1 MDSVQTQT
9 HKGENYILKTNLWKF
24 FKTLRA
30 QANPLYCLLVAS
42 TIDVAFVEIVGREDG
57 VRHRRLSI
65 AQFIAQLGKLPTKQ
79 VAYHI
84 SIKVWGEDGEALWSA
99 SRREHLSMDVAAE
112 LLPAMIMH
120 LCRSAASGGHT
131 FVLTPEVINHYH
143 FRRRYIEEL
152 ALLVSNCNARIAS
165 ENLNQSNKSL
175 KNKEL

>member
-30 QANPLYCLLVAS
+30 QANPLYCLLLAS
-42 TIDVAFVEIVGREDG
+42 PIYTAFVEIVGRGDG

-65 AQFIAQLGKLPTKQ
+65 AQFVAQLGKLPTKQ

-84 SIKVWGEDGEALWSA
+84 NIKVWGEDGEVIWSA
-99 SRREHLSMDVAAE
+99 TTREHLSVEVATE

-120 LCRSAASGGHT
+120 LCRTSAVKGHT
-131 FVLTPEVINHYH
+131 FVLSPEVISYYH
-143 FRRRYIEEL
+143 FRQRYIEEL
-152 ALLVSNCNARIAS
+152 ELLVSNCNARIAS
-165 ENLNQSNKSL
+165 ENLNQSK
-175 KNKEL
+175 

>member
-42 TIDVAFVEIVGREDG
+42 TIDVAFVEIVGRGDG

-65 AQFIAQLGKLPTKQ
+65 AQFVAWLSKLPTKQ

-84 SIKVWGEDGEALWSA
+84 NIKVWGEDGEALWSA

-120 LCRSAASGGHT
+120 LCRSAASEGRT
-131 FVLTPEVINHYH
+131 FVLTPEIINHYH

-152 ALLVSNCNARIAS
+152 ALLVLNCNARIAS
-165 ENLNQSNKSL
+165 ENLNQSK
-175 KNKEL
+175 

>member
-1 MDSVQTQT
+1 MDSVQTQA

-24 FKTLRA
+24 FKSLRV
-30 QANPLYCLLVAS
+30 QANPLYCLLLAS
-42 TIDVAFVEIVGREDG
+42 PIYTAFVEIVGRGDG
-57 VRHRRLSI
+57 VRYRRLSV
-65 AQFIAQLGKLPTKQ
+65 AQFVASLTKLPTKQ
-79 VAYHI
+79 VTYHI

-120 LCRSAASGGHT
+120 LCRSAASEGHT

-165 ENLNQSNKSL
+165 ENLNQSK
-175 KNKEL
+175 

>member
-42 TIDVAFVEIVGREDG
+42 TIDVAFVEIVGRGDG

-79 VAYHI
+79 VCYQLK
-84 SIKVWGEDGEALWSA
+84 IKVWGDEGEAVWTA
-99 SRREHLSMDVAAE
+99 STREQLSVDVAAE
-112 LLPAMIMH
+112 LLPTMIMH
-120 LCRSAASGGHT
+120 LCRTSAVQGRT
-131 FVLTPEVINHYH
+131 FVLTPEVVAYYH
-143 FRRRYIEEL
+143 FRQRYFEEL
-152 ALLVSNCNARIAS
+152 QLLVSNCNARIAS
-165 ENLNQSNKSL
+165 EK
-175 KNKEL
+175 

>member
-1 MDSVQTQT
+1 MSMDSVQTQN
-9 HKGENYILKTNLWKF
+9 HKGDNYILKTNLWKF

-30 QANPLYCLLVAS
+30 QSNPLYCLLVAS

-57 VRHRRLSI
+57 VRHRRLPI

-79 VAYHI
+79 VAYHLN
-84 SIKVWGEDGEALWSA
+84 IKVWGEDGEALWSA
-99 SRREHLSMDVAAE
+99 TTREHLSVEVATE

-152 ALLVSNCNARIAS
+152 ELLVSNCNARIAR
-165 ENLNQSNKSL
+165 ENFNKT
-175 KNKEL
+175 K

>member
-1 MDSVQTQT
+1 MDSIQTNS
-9 HKGENYILKTNLWKF
+9 HKQDDYILKSNLWKF
-24 FKTLRA
+24 FKSLRV
-30 QANPLYCLLVAS
+30 QANPLYCLLLAS
-42 TIDVAFVEIVGREDG
+42 PIYTAFVEIVGRGDG
-57 VRHRRLSI
+57 VLYRRLSV
-65 AQFIAQLGKLPTKQ
+65 AQFVASLTKLPTKQ

-120 LCRSAASGGHT
+120 LCRSAASAGHI

-152 ALLVSNCNARIAS
+152 ELLVLNCNARIAS
-165 ENLNQSNKSL
+165 ENLNQSK
-175 KNKEL
+175 

>member
-42 TIDVAFVEIVGREDG
+42 TIDVAFVEIVGRGDG
-57 VRHRRLSI
+57 VCHRRLSI

-79 VAYHI
+79 VAYHLN
-84 SIKVWGEDGEALWSA
+84 IKVWGEDGEALWSA

-143 FRRRYIEEL
+143 FHRRNIEEL
-152 ALLVSNCNARIAS
+152 ELLVSNCNTRIAS
-165 ENLNQSNKSL
+165 ENFKQTK
-175 KNKEL
+175 